1 MTSEV
6 GHTQDAGWEIGVSRT
21 VPFPRKHVWDVVTS
35 PAGLAIWLGEGAKLE
50 PDKGTPYETN
60 DGTTGEVR
68 GYRELDRVRVTH
80 RLTGTDEET
89 TVQVTVSDAA
99 TGKTVLRFHQE
110 RMASREQRERQRG
123 HWEGVMQR
131 LVAALER

>member
-1 MTSEV
+1 V
-6 GHTQDAGWEIGVSRT
+6 GDRRLSHRSLFAQARLGRRDESGRPG
-21 VPFPRKHVWDVVTS
+21 D
-35 PAGLAIWLGEGAKLE
+35 LGEGAKLE

-60 DGTTGEVR
+60 DGTTAEVR
-68 GYRELDRVRVTH
+68 GYPELDRVRVTH
-80 RLTGTDEET
+80 RLPGTDEET

-110 RMASREQRERQRG
+110 RMASREERERQRG

-131 LVAALER
+131 VVAALER

>member
-1 MTSEV
+1 
-6 GHTQDAGWEIGVSRT
+6 
-21 VPFPRKHVWDVVTS
+21 
-35 PAGLAIWLGEGAKLE
+35 
-50 PDKGTPYETN
+50 
-60 DGTTGEVR
+60 
-68 GYRELDRVRVTH
+68 VRVTH

-110 RMASREQRERQRG
+110 RMASREERERQRG

-131 LVAALER
+131 VVAALER